1 LSVVCV
7 KKNKSE
13 ICYQPI
19 CNLTSRSKR
28 SHDVSI
34 LKGSK
39 LAGAD
44 MEGDYLIG
52 PVGRNAISGLLLLIG
67 PTIWAILD

>member
-1 LSVVCV
+1 MREVGKRTSL
-7 KKNKSE
+7 KSAPSLFA
-13 ICYQPI
+13 ISH
-19 CNLTSRSKR
+19 SRSKR
-28 SHDVSI
+28 SPDVSI
-34 LKGSK
+34 LKGSE

-52 PVGRNAISGLLLLIG
+52 PGSRNAISGLLLLIG